1 MCNLFKVVLF
11 GVFFVMFF
19 VGFNV
24 EIYQYGDMN
33 VVSDVLVQQVIKG
46 IGIVKE
52 IDMNSKKIIIL
63 YEVILVVG
71 WFVMIMC
78 FIFVNVDDVIN
89 VLKIGNYV
97 DFLFIQQGNI
107 FLFKSINV
115 M

>member
-19 VGFNV
+19 VGFYV

-46 IGIVKE
+46 IGVVKD

-63 YEVILVVG
+63 YEVIFVVG